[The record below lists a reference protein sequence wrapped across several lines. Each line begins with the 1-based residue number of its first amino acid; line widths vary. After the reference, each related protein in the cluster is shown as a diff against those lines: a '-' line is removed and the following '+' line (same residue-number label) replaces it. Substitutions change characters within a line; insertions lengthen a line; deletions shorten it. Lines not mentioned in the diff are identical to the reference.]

1 MQASAEGMV
10 HGSKLAQGSE
20 EEHGEG
26 NVDPEEIVMDDAVR

>member
-10 HGSKLAQGSE
+10 HGSKLAQDAE

-26 NVDPEEIVMDDAVR
+26 NVDPEEIVMGEAVR